1 MTLIELR
8 YITTLAQIQHFG
20 QAAERCNVSQPTLSI
35 AVKKLESELGVDLFE
50 RTKSHVR
57 PTPVG
62 EQIIAQSQRVLEEA
76 ATIKDIASAGKD
88 QLNTPLHVGAIFTI
102 GPYLFPNFIPQLQS
116 SAPNM
121 SLIIEEGYT
130 SSLRE
135 RLRKGE
141 VDVILVA
148 LPFTETDVVVQPLYE
163 ESFVLVLPEDHP
175 LAAMESV
182 KHQDLDNE
190 NILLLGEG
198 HCFRDQVIE
207 AMPNINKRPIS
218 SAKIRTMTEGSSL
231 ETLCYMVASGLG
243 LTVLPI
249 SATLGSN
256 FKNSGLITRPFADG
270 SPSRT
275 TALAWR
281 ASFPRHRAI
290 DALRNAILKGGINSH
305 KVGINPLLVKR

>member
-1 MTLIELR
+1 
-8 YITTLAQIQHFG
+8 
-20 QAAERCNVSQPTLSI
+20 
-35 AVKKLESELGVDLFE
+35 
-50 RTKSHVR
+50 
-57 PTPVG
+57 
-62 EQIIAQSQRVLEEA
+62 
-76 ATIKDIASAGKD
+76 
-88 QLNTPLHVGAIFTI
+88 
-102 GPYLFPNFIPQLQS
+102 
-116 SAPNM
+116 
-121 SLIIEEGYT
+121 
-130 SSLRE
+130 
-135 RLRKGE
+135 
-141 VDVILVA
+141 
-148 LPFTETDVVVQPLYE
+148 VVQPLYE
-163 ESFVLVLPEDHP
+163 ESFVLVLPDDHP

-290 DALRNAILKGGINSH
+290 DALRNAILKGSINSH